1 MPRAIVIRTAGT
13 NCEQEL
19 VRAFRLAGAQ
29 VDLLHIDRLIDDS
42 RPIERADLIG
52 FPGGFSYGDDIASGR
67 ILAMKIRE
75 NLWPQLREAAVRG
88 AGMIGVCNGF
98 QVMVQVGLL
107 PGPMPG
113 ERWSDRPPAQSLALA
128 HNAGGRF
135 VDCWTGVEVPANSV
149 CMWTAPW
156 KSTFTPHEL
165 MMPNAHGE
173 GRIVAASEELLD
185 QIERNGQVAVRY
197 RENFN
202 GSARGVAGV
211 CDVGGRIFGLMP
223 HPERFLDWTRHPFWT
238 RLDGQAGRVT
248 PGLALFRSAVCSL
261 QGQPA

>member
-19 VRAFRLAGAQ
+19 VRAFRLAGAE
-29 VDLLHIDRLIDDS
+29 VDLLHIDRLIDDP
-42 RPIERADLIG
+42 RRLERADVIG

-75 NLWPQLREAAVRG
+75 NLWPQLRGAAERG
-88 AGMIGVCNGF
+88 AAMIGVCNGF

-107 PGPMPG
+107 PGPAPG
-113 ERWSDRPPAQSLALA
+113 ERWPDAPPAQTLALA
-128 HNAGGRF
+128 HNADGRF
-135 VDCWTGVEVPANSV
+135 VDCWTRVEVPGDSV
-149 CMWTAPW
+149 CAWTAAW
-156 KSTFTPHEL
+156 KQGFSPDEL
-165 MMPNAHGE
+165 LMPNAHGE
-173 GRIVAASEELLD
+173 GRLVAASDELLD
-185 QIERNGQVAVRY
+185 RLERHGQIAVRY

-211 CDVGGRIFGLMP
+211 CDAGGRIFGLMP

-238 RLDGQAGRVT
+238 RLEERAGRVT
-248 PGLALFRSAVCSL
+248 PGLALFRSVVHAP
-261 QGQPA
+261 QDQPA